1 MGVHLIHTMNRF
13 NQAVAICWVVSSI
26 LGCSPSPQTG
36 RPEDKVSTAEVR
48 SSTVVKDCDSIELIL
63 QRCDRIPEVKQA
75 APKIIALLHEQLE
88 KVPKIEQ
95 SKMCQEVVGYWQ
107 AACGES
113 NKN

>member
-1 MGVHLIHTMNRF
+1 MGRLE
-13 NQAVAICWVVSSI
+13 
-26 LGCSPSPQTG
+26 GKEP
-36 RPEDKVSTAEVR
+36 TAEVR
-48 SSTVVKDCDSIELIL
+48 SSTVAKNCDSIELTL